1 MQEISLGQYAIPFL
15 ITILLAFVF
24 KPFDKSDG
32 SSILK
37 DWQKGYIAA
46 ILGVAIGFVAMF
58 YKGGVVT
65 FTTWVDYIL
74 YGFVQGTSAIGIFK
88 LAQFTP
94 GVPITLS
101 KP

>member
-1 MQEISLGQYAIPFL
+1 MQEVNLGQYAIPFL

-24 KPFDKSDG
+24 KPFENPDG
-32 SSILK
+32 TSKIK
-37 DWQKGYIAA
+37 DWTKGYIAA
-46 ILGVAIGFVAMF
+46 AIGVVVGIVAMF
-58 YKGGVVT
+58 YKGGEIT

-94 GVPITLS
+94 GVPIS
-101 KP
+101 PPK